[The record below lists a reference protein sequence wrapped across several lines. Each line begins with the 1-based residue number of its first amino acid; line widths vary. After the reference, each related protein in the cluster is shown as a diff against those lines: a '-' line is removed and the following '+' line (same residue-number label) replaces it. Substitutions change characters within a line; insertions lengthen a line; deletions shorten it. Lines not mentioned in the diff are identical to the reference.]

1 MTFELFYDFK
11 TGEWELVKFVTRF
24 TSIRLVKQE
33 KFCGAI
39 AFYLKLLRFLNIFFY
54 IFFLDI

>member
-1 MTFELFYDFK
+1 MKFKLFYDFK

-39 AFYLKLLRFLNIFFY
+39 AFYLKLLRFLNIFF
-54 IFFLDI
+54 